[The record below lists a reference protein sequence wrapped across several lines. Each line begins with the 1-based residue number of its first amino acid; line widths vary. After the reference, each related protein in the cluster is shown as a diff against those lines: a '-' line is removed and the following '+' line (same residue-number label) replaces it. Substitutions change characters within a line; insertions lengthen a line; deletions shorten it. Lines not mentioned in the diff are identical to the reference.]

1 MGKDGWL
8 TLGWPKEYGGQGKG
22 AVEQF
27 IFWDETYRARA
38 PLPLITV
45 NTVGPMLMQYGSEA
59 QKAEF
64 LPRIRDGELLVG
76 IGYTEP
82 GAGTDLASLQTRAVR
97 DGDEWVINGQKVFT
111 THAEDAD
118 YIWLAARTDPDAP
131 KHKGISI
138 MLVPTDT
145 PGFSCTPIRTIGG
158 EITNV
163 TYYQDVRVP
172 VSSRVGPENAGWGL
186 ITDQL
191 NLERITLAMPG
202 PADRL
207 LEEVWTWAAK
217 IDAPG
222 GGRMIDQ
229 PWVQQNLARVYA
241 KLEGL
246 KLLNWRSAW
255 LIDQGRPAMADA
267 SAVKVMGTELLIECY
282 RLLLEI
288 TGVGRAAAARGAGS
302 AVRRPP
308 GVRLPGR
315 DGQHLR
321 RRRERGAARHHRH
334 GRPRAAA
341 RTALGEIQHA
351 FDRGAEARPRS
362 RDARVRGE
370 ADRPALRRARSREP
384 ADDPPVVRRDGRP
397 QPRLRGGGGR
407 AWRRPPCCRPG
418 PCRASRWRRA
428 TTSPATTSTASTS
441 C

>member
-1 MGKDGWL
+1 MFLDFTPEQKTLRREIRAYYARLFTPQLRRALDEQWDQLGGPAFREAMGRMGKDGWL

-45 NTVGPMLMQYGSEA
+45 NTVGPTLIQYGSEA
-59 QKAEF
+59 QKAEI

-97 DGDEWVINGQKVFT
+97 DGDHYVVNGQKLFT
-111 THAEDAD
+111 THAQDAE
-118 YIWLAARTDPDAP
+118 YIWLAVRTDPDAP

-138 MLVPTDT
+138 LLVPTDS
-145 PGFSCTPIRTIGG
+145 PGYSCTPIRTIGG
-158 EITNV
+158 EITNA

-172 VSSRVGPENAGWGL
+172 VENRVGPENAGWGL
-186 ITDQL
+186 ITNQL

-207 LEEVWTWAAK
+207 LEDVWAWAGKAE
-217 IDAPG
+217 APG
-222 GGRMIDQ
+222 GGRMLDQ
-229 PWVQQNLARVYA
+229 PWVQQSLARVYA

-288 TGVGRAAAARGAGS
+288 TGAAG
-302 AVRRPP
+302 
-308 GVRLPGR
+308 
-315 DGQHLR
+315 LR
-321 RRRERGAARHHRH
+321 RRGEPGALFGGLLEQAYRGAMVNTFGGGVNEVQRDIIAMA
-334 GRPRAAA
+334 GLGLPRA
-341 RTALGEIQHA
+341 
-351 FDRGAEARPRS
+351 
-362 RDARVRGE
+362 
-370 ADRPALRRARSREP
+370 RR
-384 ADDPPVVRRDGRP
+384 
-397 QPRLRGGGGR
+397 
-407 AWRRPPCCRPG
+407 
-418 PCRASRWRRA
+418 
-428 TTSPATTSTASTS
+428 
-441 C
+441 